1 MTEQAEI
8 TQETPQQK
16 NSLLLCGFFLICA
29 MLWNPGIYT
38 SLGKASYLPFFT
50 VGALAALSLGIR
62 LHASEFPLRRN
73 FMRLATLGFFLLVAG
88 HFLVNFISHRGV
100 VKYWENSSRW
110 ELMQFWECLWWISIP
125 LLAFMQYRAF
135 RKLLPVY
142 VLAVGGYGFLYSA
155 VGDLRG
161 IWNAGITGNVNW
173 TAALFVMTMIFLGWF
188 TLDRRD
194 RCKQA
199 GQRKMSLGLG
209 IVGELLLFWQVWKI
223 GSKGAFLAAGLTAL
237 LFFFLRSTA
246 KIRKILIALALLG
259 LFVVSFW
266 AVKHTDAIGRFI
278 NDDGRVI
285 LWENAVNL
293 IADHP
298 VFGVGQ
304 AAYENEYM
312 RYRKADYFFILNPAA
327 RSNHPHNHLL
337 YMAGSWGIAGLLL
350 WGILLFGPLAVM
362 IRKYFRHETVD
373 PLETACFLTLCYA
386 VLHGSLD
393 IIMESMPTG
402 FIALMCLGMLWHS
415 NLTDP
420 STPPVVIPR
429 HKIKWAVTAAAA
441 LLAGLMVWLSCYA
454 ALQVRRAYRNELSP
468 DEIVRTARSCPG
480 EYQANFALLNY
491 LFKRGETE
499 AALAVTDV
507 MLSSHTP
514 NYPGVHLGR
523 GNALMRLGR
532 FGEALENYRIEAE
545 LFPLTLRP
553 VYNMIVAARAMKDA
567 ALAAKLE
574 SELRERMRIRGNDE
588 RDLKIIIMGKNGA
601 HYDLRPREKPAE

>member
-1 MTEQAEI
+1 MTNSADI
-8 TQETPQQK
+8 APETKQQK
-16 NSLLLCGFFLICA
+16 ISFWLCAFFLFCA
-29 MLWNPGIYT
+29 LLWNPGIYT
-38 SLGKASYLPFFT
+38 SLGRAAYLPFFT
-50 VGALAALSLGIR
+50 VGALTFLTIGIK
-62 LHASEFPLRRN
+62 LHAPEFPLRRN
-73 FMRLATLGFFLLVAG
+73 FMRLATFGFFLLVMG
-88 HFLVNFISHRGV
+88 HVLVNIIQHRGV
-100 VKYWENSSRW
+100 VKYWENCSRW
-110 ELMQFWECLWWISIP
+110 ELLQLWDWLWWISIP
-125 LLAFMQYRAF
+125 LLAFLQYRAF
-135 RKLLPVY
+135 RKLLPAY
-142 VLAVGGYGFLYSA
+142 VLAIGGYGFLYSA

-188 TLDRRD
+188 TLDRRNQ
-194 RCKQA
+194 CKQT
-199 GQRKMSLGLG
+199 GQRKMILGFG
-209 IVGELLLFWQVWKI
+209 IAGELLLFWQVWKI

-237 LFFFLRSTA
+237 LYFFLRGTA

-259 LFVVSFW
+259 LFAGSFW
-266 AVKHTDAIGRFI
+266 SVKHTDAIGRFI

-304 AAYENEYM
+304 GAYENEYM

-337 YMAGSWGIAGLLL
+337 YMAGSWGIAGLIL
-350 WGILLFGPLAVM
+350 WGILLFAPLAVM
-362 IRKYFRHETVD
+362 IRKYYRHETVD
-373 PLETACFLTLCYA
+373 PLATACFLTLCYA

-402 FIALMCLGMLWHS
+402 FIALMCLGMLWHD

-420 STPPVVIPR
+420 ARPPIVIPP
-429 HKIKWAVTAAAA
+429 HKIKWAVTAAAV
-441 LLAGLMVWLSCYA
+441 LVAGLMAWHNSYA
-454 ALQVRRAYRNELSP
+454 VCQVRRAYRNELSA
-468 DEIVRTARSCPG
+468 DEIVRTARSCSG

-491 LFKRGETE
+491 LLKRGETA

-507 MLSSHTP
+507 MLCSHTP
-514 NYPGVHLGR
+514 NYPGVHMGR

-532 FGEALENYRIEAE
+532 FGEALENYRVEAE

-553 VYNMIVAARAMKDA
+553 VYNMIVAARAMKDP

-574 SELRERMRIRGNDE
+574 TELRERMRIRGNDE

-601 HYDLRPREKPAE
+601 HYDLRVREKPAE